1 VLPPERLKRTTRAC
15 PDLLVPPARMG
26 GVRLKSRSGLLA
38 LLSLLALS
46 AAGAATAGS
55 GGEAG
60 PGDAARSYAS
70 PRYGYSLA
78 VPSGWHRSQ
87 ARLVDTLLMPR
98 EVVSVGTFGMA
109 VGGGGNCGREPAAS
123 IERMRPGDA
132 LVTVQEYAVT
142 AGMRSRLRRTYP
154 PRPRIDRLQRSA
166 RAYAGGSAAAPGGA
180 PLYFATIPFRDH
192 GRVFDALVYFRGRP
206 GAERRARV
214 NGILSSLSFAPDPAG
229 FGAHA

>member
-1 VLPPERLKRTTRAC
+1 
-15 PDLLVPPARMG
+15 MG
-26 GVRLKSRSGLLA
+26 GVKRKTRSGLLA

-46 AAGAATAGS
+46 AVVAAAAGS
-55 GGEAG
+55 GGGAG
-60 PGDAARSYAS
+60 AGDTAHSYAS
-70 PRYGYSLA
+70 RRYDYSLA

-87 ARLVDTLLMPR
+87 ARLVDTLLVPR

-123 IERMRPGDA
+123 IERMRPGDT

-166 RAYAGGSAAAPGGA
+166 GAYAGGSEAAPGGA
-180 PLYFATIPFRDH
+180 PVYFATIPFRDH
-192 GRVFDALVYFRGRP
+192 GRVFDALVYFRGHP

-214 NGILSSLSFAPDPAG
+214 DGILASLRFGPDPVG
-229 FGAHA
+229 FGVHA